1 MTRQQILETSP
12 MQTQNAFMKYLLM
25 IFVLIFVGCSEYP
38 ITKINCM
45 TASYAGGVE
54 SSRSKRSYAFVDS
67 NLFKDAEVEIFDTYP
82 STFKCGTYFQNNSSI
97 KCSYDEEFR
106 ITEIFY
112 NKLDQTIRH
121 ELTYED
127 EPRMTNKGL
136 CEDA

>member
-1 MTRQQILETSP
+1 
-12 MQTQNAFMKYLLM
+12 
-25 IFVLIFVGCSEYP
+25 
-38 ITKINCM
+38 M

-97 KCSYDEEFR
+97 KCFYEEEEVKV
-106 ITEIFY
+106 TEIFY

-121 ELTYED
+121 EVTFKDL
-127 EPRMTNKGL
+127 PRITIRGV

>member
-1 MTRQQILETSP
+1 M
-12 MQTQNAFMKYLLM
+12 
-25 IFVLIFVGCSEYP
+25 
-38 ITKINCM
+38 
-45 TASYAGGVE
+45 AGYSGANE
-54 SSRSKRSYAFVDS
+54 SKRSYFFVDS
-67 NLFKDAEVEIFDTYP
+67 NFFKDAEVEITINLFP
-82 STFKCGTYFQNNSSI
+82 SSSTFKCGTYFQNNSSI